1 MKRSGSV
8 TVFLALVITCCSALI
23 CALTESARTAG
34 TRFYVRNMADSAIDS
49 LFSRYHKPL
58 WESYRLLGY
67 EYPDDSVCIQDLEN
81 FMKPYVEDCGWYA
94 ISSPNAEI
102 TQKTFL
108 TDDGGVWFEQEIL
121 DYLKYGWIN
130 LDFTPTSAKDL
141 WEQIREAQTMDSIIK
156 DYGLRTREAV
166 AMEKSIMKIQ
176 RNLDAQKK
184 LQAEARQQVR
194 AGNNSSFQKTA
205 SQLERTIQSFPAL
218 IDAYDQKANAYSANL
233 AEIEARHQADI
244 ENLRPENQEII
255 KKELAS
261 CREYADQD
269 GIRRLEIDALD
280 DNQDYTLRIIQ
291 DVRQFADETEDYIE
305 SADDEDDEDEDG
317 DDIDEDALWAS
328 VANAWDSVLV
338 PTLGAAHGIRDEETE
353 SLLESILDLAASGY
367 LHIILPPDRSIPENR
382 FDCSNFPSAT
392 SVTPRPDD
400 SIDLLTSIAV
410 NEYAG
415 EYLPCFTDRAEQEI
429 TCQLEYVVAGK
440 AHDKENLRIATSEIL
455 ALREAL
461 NFIYIMANQDMRD
474 EAHAIAEIIA
484 SAAHIPGLTLLV
496 ECLIIAAWALTEAF
510 MDLRLL
516 LEGKK
521 AALIKTN
528 ESWMTD
534 FTDILRLAGT
544 LHLPEEKLCEADT
557 GISYESYLKLLLFT
571 KTQTE
576 RDYRTMD
583 MIQANLIHK
592 DPDFL
597 IKNCLYG
604 MHAQISC
611 DSRHLFTLLGISA
624 SGGIDTSFPVAVETV
639 KAY

>member
-34 TRFYVRNMADSAIDS
+34 ARFYVRNMADSAIGS
-49 LFSRYHKPL
+49 LFSRYHRPL

-67 EYPDDSVCIQDLEN
+67 EYPDDSVCVQDLEN

-94 ISSPNAEI
+94 VSSPNAEI

-108 TDDGGVWFEQEIL
+108 TDDGGVWFEQEVL

-130 LDFTPTSAKDL
+130 LDLTPASAKEL
-141 WEQIREAQTMDSIIK
+141 WEQIREAQTMNSIIK

-166 AMEKSIMKIQ
+166 SMEKSIMKIQ
-176 RNLDAQKK
+176 RNLDTQKK

-194 AGNNSSFQKTA
+194 SGNNSAFQRTA
-205 SQLERTIQSFPAL
+205 SQLEHTIQALPAL
-218 IDAYDQKANAYSANL
+218 IDTYDRKADAYSANL
-233 AEIEARHQADI
+233 AEIEVRHQS
-244 ENLRPENQEII
+244 EMETLRPENQEIM
-255 KKELAS
+255 KQELAS
-261 CREYADQD
+261 CHEYADQD

-280 DNQDYTLRIIQ
+280 DNRDCTLQIIQ

-305 SADDEDDEDEDG
+305 AAKDDDDEDG

-328 VANAWDSVLV
+328 VADAWDSVLI

-353 SLLESILDLAASGY
+353 SLLESILDLAANGY
-367 LHIILPPDRSIPENR
+367 LHLILPPDRSLPENH
-382 FDCSNFPSAT
+382 FDCGDFPSVT
-392 SVTPRPDD
+392 SVTPRPDE
-400 SIDLLTSIAV
+400 SFDLLTAIAV
-410 NEYAG
+410 DEYAG

-429 TCQLEYVVAGK
+429 SCQLEYVVAGK
-440 AHDKENLRIATSEIL
+440 AHEKENFRIATSEIM

-461 NFIYIMANQDMRD
+461 NFIYIMTNPDMRD
-474 EAHAIAEIIA
+474 KAHNL
-484 SAAHIPGLTLLV
+484 AALITSVAQIPGLTLLV
-496 ECLIIAAWALTEAF
+496 ECLIIAAWALTETF

-521 AALIKTN
+521 AALIKTD

-534 FTDILRLAGT
+534 FTDILRLAST
-544 LHLPEEKLCEADT
+544 LHLPEEKLCEADA
-557 GISYESYLKLLLFT
+557 GISYEAYLKLLLFT
-571 KTQTE
+571 KTQAE

-583 MIQANLIHK
+583 MIQANLARK

-624 SGGIDTSFPVAVETV
+624 AGGIDASFPVAVEAV